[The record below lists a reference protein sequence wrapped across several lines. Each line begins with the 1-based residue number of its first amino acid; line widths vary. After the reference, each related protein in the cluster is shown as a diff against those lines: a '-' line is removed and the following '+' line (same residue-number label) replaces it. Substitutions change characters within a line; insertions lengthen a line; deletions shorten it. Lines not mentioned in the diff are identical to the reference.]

1 MQFFAISLDVDWIA
15 LSFVRFAQDLI
26 DLKKIIDEHSEHKIP
41 IIAKIEK
48 PEAVENIDKIV
59 AYCDGLMV
67 ARGDLGV
74 EVPAQEVPLIQ
85 KQLVLRAK
93 KARIPVIIAT
103 QMMETMI
110 TSLTPTRAEVNDVAN
125 SVMDGAD
132 AVMLSGRNFCR
143 KLSSTDHD
151 SEVSCN
157 GILFFGTQDLPI
169 ITIPKD
175 QERKFNTLYE
185 VFEDEFKTPD
195 KIQGDMLQMLLK
207 RLIIICT
214 RLAKEQL
221 IVKKLD
227 NEQIDV
233 VRKFNVLVDTHY
245 KSKRKVSDYAD
256 LLFKSPKTLSNLFAL
271 YNQKSPQ
278 QIILER
284 LALEAKRLIRFSNKQ
299 NQEIAYELGFNDPA
313 HFSRFFKKMT
323 NYSPTQYREI
333 GPISA

>member
-1 MQFFAISLDVDWIA
+1 MTHEFH
-15 LSFVRFAQDLI
+15 
-26 DLKKIIDEHSEHKIP
+26 DLKIGSLFGFTDDIKSNENRFSVNAGNINILWNKNK
-41 IIAKIEK
+41 A
-48 PEAVENIDKIV
+48 AVEVVVDDMTFQLLPNQLMTTTYLQHISYDKTFLPLT
-59 AYCDGLMV
+59 AFLFNREFYC
-67 ARGDLGV
+67 
-74 EVPAQEVPLIQ
+74 I
-85 KQLVLRAK
+85 
-93 KARIPVIIAT
+93 
-103 QMMETMI
+103 
-110 TSLTPTRAEVNDVAN
+110 S
-125 SVMDGAD
+125 
-132 AVMLSGRNFCR
+132 
-143 KLSSTDHD
+143 DHD

-175 QERKFNTLYE
+175 QERKFDTLYE
-185 VFEDEFKTPD
+185 VFKDEFATPD
-195 KIQGDMLQMLLK
+195 QIQGDMLQMLLK

-245 KSKRKVSDYAD
+245 KTKRKVSDYAD

-284 LALEAKRLIRFSNKQ
+284 LALEAKRLIQFTEKQ

-323 NYSPTQYREI
+323 DLSPTQYREKQAI
-333 GPISA
+333 KA

>member
-1 MQFFAISLDVDWIA
+1 MKFEFHD
-15 LSFVRFAQDLI
+15 
-26 DLKKIIDEHSEHKIP
+26 HKIGSLFAFTND
-41 IIAKIEK
+41 IKK
-48 PEAVENIDKIV
+48 NENRISINSANITILWNRNETATELEV
-59 AYCDGLMV
+59 DGLRIRLLPNQLMTTTY
-67 ARGDLGV
+67 LQHISY
-74 EVPAQEVPLIQ
+74 ENTKLPLTAFLFNREFYCI
-85 KQLVLRAK
+85 
-93 KARIPVIIAT
+93 
-103 QMMETMI
+103 
-110 TSLTPTRAEVNDVAN
+110 S
-125 SVMDGAD
+125 
-132 AVMLSGRNFCR
+132 
-143 KLSSTDHD
+143 DHD

-169 ITIPKD
+169 VTVPKN

-185 VFEDEFKTPD
+185 VFEDEFTTPD

-221 IVKKLD
+221 IVKKLN

-245 KSKRKVSDYAD
+245 KTKRKVSDYAE
-256 LLFKSPKTLSNLFAL
+256 LLFKSPKTLSNLFAR

-284 LALEAKRLIRFSNKQ
+284 LALEAKRLIRFTDKQ

-323 NYSPTQYREI
+323 DYSPSQYREL
-333 GPISA
+333 PSISA

>member
-1 MQFFAISLDVDWIA
+1 MVQISKKQLKNYMKFEFHDAKIGSLFAFTDDIRKNEKQFSVNSGNIAVLWNRNETTVLLEVDEMTISL
-15 LSFVRFAQDLI
+15 L
-26 DLKKIIDEHSEHKIP
+26 P
-41 IIAKIEK
+41 
-48 PEAVENIDKIV
+48 N
-59 AYCDGLMV
+59 
-67 ARGDLGV
+67 
-74 EVPAQEVPLIQ
+74 
-85 KQLVLRAK
+85 QLVTTTYLQYISFEK
-93 KARIPVIIAT
+93 TCLP
-103 QMMETMI
+103 
-110 TSLTPTRAEVNDVAN
+110 LTAFLFNREFYCI
-125 SVMDGAD
+125 S
-132 AVMLSGRNFCR
+132 
-143 KLSSTDHD
+143 DHD

-169 ITIPKD
+169 ITIPKN

-221 IVKKLD
+221 IIKKID
-227 NEQIDV
+227 NEQIDI

-245 KSKRKVSDYAD
+245 KTKRKVSDYAE
-256 LLFKSPKTLSNLFAL
+256 LLFKSPKTLSNLFAI

-284 LALEAKRLIRFSNKQ
+284 LALEAKRLIRFTNKQ

-323 NYSPTQYREI
+323 NCSPTQYRESE
-333 GPISA
+333 PISA